1 MYFTRGDVLQE
12 IRWPGAGAEIGDR
25 RGCEGN
31 IFREAELAT
40 SNIRIRVTLLRGM
53 SCCFVALCVVYI
65 FNSSFA
71 SYFYLS
77 PFPPC
82 FLFLLLLLPISS
94 SSSPFSLFPLFSV
107 FLVFPPPFPPR
118 LPSPLLIHDHPSAP
132 PSSCCSP
139 SVVL

>member
-82 FLFLLLLLPISS
+82 FLFLLLLLPIFFLFLLFLISVFPLS
-94 SSSPFSLFPLFSV
+94 SLFRL
-107 FLVFPPPFPPR
+107 PR
-118 LPSPLLIHDHPSAP
+118 LPSSFPS
-132 PSSCCSP
+132 PSSFS
-139 SVVL
+139 SSYS